1 MQSKKNNKDLLES
14 SATAAVLND
23 RGGAFVRNQP
33 QTACSAQ
40 KQNTPLFLK
49 EKGSARGKENFFS
62 RAKKLSFPLASH
74 SFTLIELLVVIAIIA
89 ILAAMLM
96 PALNKA
102 RDTAKASNCANN
114 LLQLAKATTFY
125 EDAFD
130 GYFPYGFKGDGTG
143 GVLGN
148 AQVFWNYYP
157 ANSTSTDRFASP
169 MRDFFPP
176 ENRDTGSGPVLST
189 GFGRFEK
196 VGRGIHKSKF
206 ACPASKETDMNIQ
219 ITDPILTYY
228 PASKGARFL
237 TYAVNTNISHYV
249 NGSLTRMSSVKKP
262 SILVTY
268 ADSAG
273 FGGTNQDCRWHPDR
287 NKPTSA
293 MSARH
298 NQAANIAYGD
308 GHVSLVHYTSI
319 PAYKYG
325 EPYESPHF
333 TPKYQK

>member
-1 MQSKKNNKDLLES
+1 MKNGFEHSNKNISPALPAFTLIELLVKRSRLCGNRVDCNE
-14 SATAAVLND
+14 
-23 RGGAFVRNQP
+23 GGYSPVHGQV
-33 QTACSAQ
+33 
-40 KQNTPLFLK
+40 KQYC
-49 EKGSARGKENFFS
+49 
-62 RAKKLSFPLASH
+62 
-74 SFTLIELLVVIAIIA
+74 FTLIELLVVIAIIA

-130 GYFPYGFKGDGTG
+130 GYFPYGFKNDGTG
-143 GVLGN
+143 NPLGN
-148 AQVFWNYYP
+148 AQMFWNYYS

-176 ENRDTGSGPVLST
+176 ENRNTGSGPVLST
-189 GFGRFEK
+189 DFGRFEK
-196 VGRGIHKSKF
+196 VSRGIHKSKF

-219 ITDPILTYY
+219 INDPILTYY
-228 PASKGARFL
+228 PAAKGARFL
-237 TYAVNTNISHYV
+237 TYAVNTNISHYF

-287 NKPTSA
+287 NQPASA